1 MAVFRLSLL
10 LQVGFVIG
18 SNHEYAEWSAHG
30 KDIRAQE
37 AIYGAQTHRRQ
48 LAHLRAPHPPVE
60 TAKLPQKIE
69 EYLPR
74 VVTAFLHTGDSTTLK
89 HANCSRRYELT
100 SLRGRSH
107 ATPHYSMSSV
117 LDTVLHATNFLNM
130 ILQAN
135 RSREQSLR
143 RDIEWY
149 HALVR
154 SILEG
159 DAKIHRAVVTFSA
172 DPSVEGPSVLLQATR
187 AGGEIVLQDLS
198 SVAHHHLH
206 NRTEDAEWYHDV
218 KDRKKPSFH
227 KRVLSQDFRSVD
239 NSIKRGESFIP
250 DKTHVKWSAP
260 YLECENG
267 NFLPRWLLTLSAAF
281 YGLKPNLAPEFRGVV
296 RVDIN
301 LQDVD
306 IDQCSTDG
314 WFAGTHRCNLTT
326 MECLPI
332 RGHGFVL
339 DKYKCHCKKG
349 FYHPNRV
356 AVNGFTRDGRKGKGA
371 DSSPNADEGSSSDCL
386 PCQQGCAYCKDNT
399 PCVAREDGALRMA
412 VLSFQCLCML
422 IVFVSM
428 VLIYHFRRNKS
439 IRASGLVLLEAI
451 LCGALLLY
459 FPVGIL
465 YFQPSV
471 FRCILLRWVR
481 LLGFATVYGT
491 LTLKLYR
498 VLKVFLSR
506 TAQRIPYM
514 TSWRVLRLLGI
525 ILLIVLW
532 FLVAWTSA
540 VCQNPDRK
548 LALIDVGYTPDG
560 LQFSMCLLDRWDYM
574 MAVAEF
580 LFLLWAVYLCYAVRT
595 VPSAFHE
602 PRYMAIA
609 VHNELVLTAI
619 FYVIRFTLAPEL
631 HPDWMLLLFFTHT
644 HLTVTVTLGLLL
656 IPKFLFAGTHMRDDI
671 ASEAYEDELD
681 MGRSGSYLNSS
692 ITSAWSEHSLDPE
705 DIRTPDEMG
714 HLSSING
721 CGVRSYDSLWE
732 KRTNEELK
740 KLYSQLE
747 IYKRKKM
754 LANNPH
760 LQKKRSSKKG
770 LGRSLMRRITEIPE
784 SVHRQ
789 CSREDKEAGEHGSNR
804 NSICMLKKNP
814 FDPTHPGKPAKEE
827 TLKNKVFSLKKSHSS
842 YDHVRDQSED
852 SNSSATEKMEVTTAE
867 GSLLDTLM
875 GKKLVKKKSSENISV
890 PSESTESVPLVCK
903 SASAHNLTADKKPI
917 HPRASMLQKS
927 LSVIASAKEK
937 TLGLTG
943 KTQSTEDSNKKSQPK
958 SKDTRVNAESENEC
972 QPKMIISQSV
982 EYKQSTAKGRIMKQ
996 PVSGSQPTIC
1006 SDPVKGKDLYDLS
1019 EVCPWEV
1026 EDLPTPSEN
1035 KVQKHVS
1042 IAPKETTT
1050 VHGGGTKGGKSQQQ
1064 KQKVSDQ
1071 SPSSAQHSKEI
1082 QRTTAVRAEV
1092 CPWEDGGE
1100 SQTSQ
1105 VEGLKQQTSS
1115 QSSQLAKTQQPLS
1128 KVESSQT
1135 NLAEVCPWNF
1145 EEAQK
1150 TTELACSPNMTKQRK
1165 GTSPVDGQ
1173 GRSTLSDPSKIA
1185 VSLQPPTSKADV
1197 CPWDYESTA
1206 VSPNSER
1213 TPSPSRGSK
1222 TKESPSKKTDTPST
1236 RTVEKEKSKDT
1247 DDERSR
1253 TKAKDKSKSSEKQMS
1268 QQKMA
1273 EVCPW
1278 DVESHQEVP
1287 VVEKRK
1293 SANVG
1298 AAKAKPAEVCPWDF
1312 EDTSDK
1318 KGTDKSASVVKQSNP
1333 NPKGGVVS
1341 APKKADVCPWDFEDS
1356 TSSKKA

>member
-10 LQVGFVIG
+10 LQVGFVFG
-18 SNHEYAEWSAHG
+18 SSHISADWSG
-30 KDIRAQE
+30 SRAQE
-37 AIYGAQTHRRQ
+37 AIPGAQTHRRQ
-48 LAHLRAPHPPVE
+48 LAQLSAQEAAGPPQRISE
-60 TAKLPQKIE
+60 AH
-69 EYLPR
+69 LPR
-74 VVTAFLHTGDSTTLK
+74 VVTAFLHTGDSTTLR
-89 HANCSRRYELT
+89 HANCSRKYELP
-100 SLRGRSH
+100 SVRGGSPH
-107 ATPHYSMSSV
+107 AAPHHTMSGV

-135 RSREQSLR
+135 RSREHNLR

-159 DAKIHRAVVTFSA
+159 DTKIHRAVVTFGG
-172 DPSVEGPSVLLQATR
+172 GPSFAGPLVLLQATR

-198 SVAHHHLH
+198 GSVAHRHLH
-206 NRTEDAEWYHDV
+206 NRSAETEWYHEM
-218 KDRKKPSFH
+218 KDGRNTSFH
-227 KRVLSQDFRSVD
+227 KRLLSQDLQSVER
-239 NSIKRGESFIP
+239 KRAESFIP
-250 DKTHVKWSAP
+250 DRTHVKWSAP

-267 NFLPRWLLTLSAAF
+267 NFVPRWLLTLSAAF
-281 YGLKPNLAPEFRGVV
+281 YGLKSNLAPEFRGVV
-296 RVDIN
+296 RVDVN

-306 IDQCSTDG
+306 IDQCSSDG

-326 MECLPI
+326 MECLPL

-339 DKYKCHCKKG
+339 GKYQCSCKKG
-349 FYHPNRV
+349 FYHPSRV
-356 AVNGFTRDGRKGKGA
+356 AVNGFTQTVRKGKAAGA
-371 DSSPNADEGSSSDCL
+371 GPTDEGSSMDCM
-386 PCQQGCAYCKDNT
+386 PCEKNCAFCKDDT
-399 PCVAREDGALRMA
+399 PCVVLEEGILRLV
-412 VLSFQCLCML
+412 VLSVQCLCML
-422 IVFVSM
+422 IVFISM

-465 YFQPSV
+465 FFQPSV

-514 TSWRVLRLLGI
+514 TSWRVLRLLAI
-525 ILLIVLW
+525 ILLIVCW

-540 VCQNPDRK
+540 VCQNLDRK
-548 LALIDVGYTPDG
+548 LALIDVGYTPDDR
-560 LQFSMCLLDRWDYM
+560 QFSMCLLDRWDYM

-580 LFLLWAVYLCYAVRT
+580 LFLLWSVYLCYAVRT

-609 VHNELVLTAI
+609 VHNELVLSAI
-619 FYVIRFTLAPEL
+619 FHVIRFTLAHEL

-705 DIRTPDEMG
+705 DIR
-714 HLSSING
+714 
-721 CGVRSYDSLWE
+721 
-732 KRTNEELK
+732 EELK

-814 FDPTHPGKPAKEE
+814 LEPSHQVKPVKEE

-842 YDHVRDQSED
+842 YDHVRDQNED
-852 SNSSATEKMEVTTAE
+852 SNSSVTDKMEVTPAE

-875 GKKLVKKKSSENISV
+875 GKKLVKKKSSENVNVS
-890 PSESTESVPLVCK
+890 SESTESVPLVCK

-958 SKDTRVNAESENEC
+958 SKDTRVNTEPENES
-972 QPKMIISQSV
+972 QSKMIISQSA
-982 EYKQSTAKGRIMKQ
+982 EYKQSSAKGRIMKQ
-996 PVSGSQPTIC
+996 PVSGSQPIIC
-1006 SDPVKGKDLYDLS
+1006 SDPVKGKDLYDVS
-1019 EVCPWEV
+1019 EVCPWEL

-1035 KVQKHVS
+1035 KIQKHVS
-1042 IAPKETTT
+1042 IAPNETTT
-1050 VHGGGTKGGKSQQQ
+1050 IHGGSTKGSKSQ
-1064 KQKVSDQ
+1064 KQKASDQ
-1071 SPSSAQHSKEI
+1071 SPLSGKHSKES
-1082 QRTTAVRAEV
+1082 QRTISARAEV
-1092 CPWEDGGE
+1092 CPWEEGGE
-1100 SQTSQ
+1100 VQASPT
-1105 VEGLKQQTSS
+1105 EGSRQQIHS
-1115 QSSQLAKTQQPLS
+1115 QSKSKQPHSAL
-1128 KVESSQT
+1128 ESSST
-1135 NLAEVCPWNF
+1135 YRADVCPWDF
-1145 EEAQK
+1145 EELQK
-1150 TTELACSPNMTKQRK
+1150 TTELARSPDSAKQK
-1165 GTSPVDGQ
+1165 KSTSPDGR
-1173 GRSTLSDPSKIA
+1173 GTNTKSDAPKSGT
-1185 VSLQPPTSKADV
+1185 SLQPPTSKADI
-1197 CPWDYESTA
+1197 CPWDYDNTA
-1206 VSPNSER
+1206 VSPTLER
-1213 TPSPSRGSK
+1213 TPSPAQTSK
-1222 TKESPSKKTDTPST
+1222 TKESPSKKKGTPIS
-1236 RTVEKEKSKDT
+1236 RTVEKDKSKDS
-1247 DDERSR
+1247 DDEKSR
-1253 TKAKDKSKSSEKQMS
+1253 TKVQDKSKSSEKHLS
-1268 QQKMA
+1268 QHKMA

-1278 DVESHQEVP
+1278 DTESPQEVP
-1287 VVEKRK
+1287 LVEKRK
-1293 SANVG
+1293 SVNVG
-1298 AAKAKPAEVCPWDF
+1298 AAKTKQAEVCPWEF
-1312 EDTSDK
+1312 EDTSSR
-1318 KGTDKSASVVKQSNP
+1318 KGTDKSGPVEKQSNP
-1333 NPKGGVVS
+1333 NSKGGAASS
-1341 APKKADVCPWDFEDS
+1341 AKKADVCPWDFEES

>member
-10 LQVGFVIG
+10 LQVALVIG
-18 SNHEYAEWSAHG
+18 SNLRYPERSAHRG
-30 KDIRAQE
+30 EGTREAADRAQ
-37 AIYGAQTHRRQ
+37 AQRRR
-48 LAHLRAPHPPVE
+48 LHHPPAV
-60 TAKLPQKIE
+60 TAELPQKLE
-69 EYLPR
+69 ERLPK
-74 VVTAFLHTGDSTTLK
+74 VVAAFLHSGDSTTLQ
-89 HANCSRRYELT
+89 HANCSGRYELT

-107 ATPHYSMSSV
+107 AVPHRSMSGA
-117 LDTVLHATNFLNM
+117 LDAVLHATNFLNM

-159 DAKIHRAVVTFSA
+159 DSKIHRAVVTFGADASA
-172 DPSVEGPSVLLQATR
+172 EGPAVLLQATR

-198 SVAHHHLH
+198 SVAHRLH
-206 NRTEDAEWYHDV
+206 NRTADTGWYHDV
-218 KDRKKPSFH
+218 KDAKKKPGFR
-227 KRVLSQDFRSVD
+227 KRVLSQDLRSAE
-239 NSIKRGESFIP
+239 NSVKRGESFIP
-250 DKTHVKWSAP
+250 DRSHVRWSAP
-260 YLECENG
+260 YLECHNG
-267 NFLPRWLLTLSAAF
+267 NFVPRWLLTLSAAF
-281 YGLKPNLAPEFRGVV
+281 YGLKKDLAPVFSGVV
-296 RVDIN
+296 RVDIS

-306 IDQCSTDG
+306 IDQCSSDG
-314 WFAGTHRCNLTT
+314 WFGGTHRCNTTT

-332 RGHGFVL
+332 HGHGFVL
-339 DKYKCHCKKG
+339 DKYSCHCKTG
-349 FYHPNRV
+349 FYHPSRL
-356 AVNGFTRDGRKGKGA
+356 AVNSFARTAAESG
-371 DSSPNADEGSSSDCL
+371 PNADEGSSSDCL
-386 PCQQGCAYCKDNT
+386 PCQQGCAYCKDDT
-399 PCVAREDGALRMA
+399 PCVAQEDGALRLA
-412 VLSFQCLCML
+412 VLSFQCLCL
-422 IVFVSM
+422 LAILLSM
-428 VLIYHFRRNKS
+428 VLVYHFRRNKS

-525 ILLIVLW
+525 ILLIVCW

-540 VCQNPDRK
+540 VCEHPDRK
-548 LALIDVGYTPDG
+548 SALIDVGYTPDG

-580 LFLLWAVYLCYAVRT
+580 LFLLWSVYLCYAVRT

-609 VHNELVLTAI
+609 VHNELVLSAI
-619 FYVIRFTLAPEL
+619 FYIIRFTLVQEL

-705 DIRTPDEMG
+705 DIR
-714 HLSSING
+714 
-721 CGVRSYDSLWE
+721 
-732 KRTNEELK
+732 EELK

-747 IYKRKKM
+747 VYKRKKM

-760 LQKKRSSKKG
+760 LPKKRSSKKG

-789 CSREDKEAGEHGSNR
+789 CSREDKEAGEHASNR
-804 NSICMLKKNP
+804 NSICALKKNP
-814 FDPTHPGKPAKEE
+814 FDPTHAGKPAKEE
-827 TLKNKVFSLKKSHSS
+827 TLKSKVFSLKKSHSS
-842 YDHVRDQSED
+842 YDHVRDQRED
-852 SNSSATEKMEVTTAE
+852 SDSSATDKMEVATAE

-875 GKKLVKKKSSENISV
+875 GKKVVKKSSENISA

-903 SASAHNLTADKKPI
+903 SASAHNLSADKKPI
-917 HPRASMLQKS
+917 HGRASMLQKS

-937 TLGLTG
+937 TLGLTA
-943 KTQSTEDSNKKSQPK
+943 KAQSSEDSNKKSQPK
-958 SKDTRVNAESENEC
+958 SKDPRA
-972 QPKMIISQSV
+972 SV
-982 EYKQSTAKGRIMKQ
+982 EPDYEAPPKTLVSQVVEGKQNTTKGRVVKQ
-996 PVSGSQPTIC
+996 LATGHQPTC
-1006 SDPVKGKDLYDLS
+1006 SDLVKGKDLYDLS

-1050 VHGGGTKGGKSQQQ
+1050 VHGGSTKGSKAQQH
-1064 KQKVSDQ
+1064 KQKGSDQ
-1071 SPSSAQHSKEI
+1071 SPSIGRHSAEAQK
-1082 QRTTAVRAEV
+1082 TAAARAEV
-1092 CPWEDGGE
+1092 CPWEDE
-1100 SQTSQ
+1100 NKSQGSQ
-1105 VEGLKQQTSS
+1105 VDPSKQQTLIQASRPTT
-1115 QSSQLAKTQQPLS
+1115 TQQPQPATDTFKTS
-1128 KVESSQT
+1128 RV
-1135 NLAEVCPWNF
+1135 EVCPWDF
-1145 EEAQK
+1145 QEPQK
-1150 TTELACSPNMTKQRK
+1150 TVEQRK
-1165 GTSPVDGQ
+1165 GTSPVEAKA
-1173 GRSTLSDPSKIA
+1173 RSVLTDPSRPGG
-1185 VSLQPPTSKADV
+1185 SLQLQPARADV
-1197 CPWDYESTA
+1197 CPWEYDNTT
-1206 VSPNSER
+1206 VSPNSGQR
-1213 TPSPSRGSK
+1213 TPSPSQASK
-1222 TKESPSKKTDTPST
+1222 AKEAPSKKKESPS
-1236 RTVEKEKSKDT
+1236 RTAEKEKPK
-1247 DDERSR
+1247 EAEEEKSR
-1253 TKAKDKSKSSEKQMS
+1253 TKAKDKSKPKEKC
-1268 QQKMA
+1268 QQKLA

-1278 DVESHQEVP
+1278 DVESDQEML
-1287 VVEKRK
+1287 VVEKRR

-1298 AAKAKPAEVCPWDF
+1298 AAKAKPVDVCPWDF
-1312 EDTSDK
+1312 QETPDK
-1318 KGTDKSASVVKQSNP
+1318 KDKVGKQSDP
-1333 NPKGGVVS
+1333 NPASGVPS
-1341 APKKADVCPWDFEDS
+1341 AAKKADVCPWDFEDS

>member
-18 SNHEYAEWSAHG
+18 SNSKFVDWSAHG
-30 KDIRAQE
+30 KGIRSQE
-37 AIYGAQTHRRQ
+37 TIPGAEAHRRQ
-48 LAHLRAPHPPVE
+48 LAHLRAPHLVPGE
-60 TAKLPQKIE
+60 TAGLPQKIE
-69 EYLPR
+69 EHLPR
-74 VVTAFLHTGDSTTLK
+74 VVTAFLHTGDSSTLK
-89 HANCSRRYELT
+89 HANCSRKYELT

-107 ATPHYSMSSV
+107 TTPHYSMSSV

-135 RSREQSLR
+135 RSREHNLR
-143 RDIEWY
+143 QDIEWY

-159 DAKIHRAVVTFSA
+159 DTKIHRAVVTFGGDS
-172 DPSVEGPSVLLQATR
+172 SFSGPLMLLQATR
-187 AGGEIVLQDLS
+187 DGGEIVLQDLS
-198 SVAHHHLH
+198 SMAHRHLL
-206 NRTEDAEWYHDV
+206 NRTADTEWYHEM
-218 KDRKKPSFH
+218 KDRKNPSFH
-227 KRVLSQDFRSVD
+227 KRVLSQESKSDDS
-239 NSIKRGESFIP
+239 SLKRGESFIP
-250 DKTHVKWSAP
+250 DRTHVKWSAP
-260 YLECENG
+260 YLECKNG
-267 NFLPRWLLTLSAAF
+267 NFVPRWLLTLSAAF
-281 YGLKPNLAPEFRGVV
+281 YGLESNLAPEFRGVV
-296 RVDIN
+296 RVDVN

-326 MECLPI
+326 MECLPL

-349 FYHPNRV
+349 FHHPNRV
-356 AVNGFTRDGRKGKGA
+356 PVDGFSRTGRKGKVA
-371 DSSPNADEGSSSDCL
+371 DSGPNADEGSSSDCL
-386 PCQQGCAYCKDNT
+386 PCQQGCAYCKDDT
-399 PCVAREDGALRMA
+399 PCVAHQDGVLRLA
-412 VLSFQCLCML
+412 ALSFQCFCML
-422 IVFVSM
+422 IVFISM

-525 ILLIVLW
+525 ILLIVCW

-602 PRYMAIA
+602 PRYMAIG
-609 VHNELVLTAI
+609 VHNELVLSAV

-644 HLTVTVTLGLLL
+644 HLTVTVMLGLLL
-656 IPKFLFAGTHMRDDI
+656 IPKFMFAGTHTRDDI

-721 CGVRSYDSLWE
+721 CGVRSCESLWE

-789 CSREDKEAGEHGSNR
+789 CSREDKEAGEHGSKR
-804 NSICMLKKNP
+804 NSICMLKKNAL
-814 FDPTHPGKPAKEE
+814 DQTHPGKPAKEE

-842 YDHVRDQSED
+842 YDHVRDQIEV
-852 SNSSATEKMEVTTAE
+852 SNSSLTEKTVVNTSE

-875 GKKLVKKKSSENISV
+875 GKKLAKKKSSESV
-890 PSESTESVPLVCK
+890 NAPSESTESVPLVCK

-958 SKDTRVNAESENEC
+958 SKDTKANTELDNEC

-982 EYKQSTAKGRIMKQ
+982 EYKQTAAKGRIMKQ
-996 PVSGSQPTIC
+996 PVSGSHPTIC

-1042 IAPKETTT
+1042 IAPNETTT
-1050 VHGGGTKGGKSQQQ
+1050 IHGGSTKGSKSQ
-1064 KQKVSDQ
+1064 KQKASDH
-1071 SPSSAQHSKEI
+1071 SPSIGRHSKET
-1082 QRTTAVRAEV
+1082 QGTKAVRAEV
-1092 CPWEDGGE
+1092 CPWEEGGE
-1100 SQTSQ
+1100 IQASPA
-1105 VEGLKQQTSS
+1105 EGSRQPMSS
-1115 QSSQLAKTQQPLS
+1115 LS
-1128 KVESSQT
+1128 KAKQSHSALESSKMHQ
-1135 NLAEVCPWNF
+1135 
-1145 EEAQK
+1145 
-1150 TTELACSPNMTKQRK
+1150 
-1165 GTSPVDGQ
+1165 
-1173 GRSTLSDPSKIA
+1173 
-1185 VSLQPPTSKADV
+1185 ADV
-1197 CPWDYESTA
+1197 CPWDFEEPQKPTELVQKPDMTKQKKSTSPVDGRGRSA
-1206 VSPNSER
+1206 VSDVPKVGASLQPPTAKAEVCPWDYDSTEVSPN
-1213 TPSPSRGSK
+1213 PAQAPK
-1222 TKESPSKKTDTPST
+1222 TKESPSKKKGTLPT
-1236 RTVEKEKSKDT
+1236 RTAEKEKSKDAV
-1247 DDERSR
+1247 DEKSR
-1253 TKAKDKSKSSEKQMS
+1253 TKAKDKSKSSEKHTG

-1278 DVESHQEVP
+1278 DVESPQEVTL
-1287 VVEKRK
+1287 VEKRK
-1293 SANVG
+1293 STNVG
-1298 AAKAKPAEVCPWDF
+1298 AAKPKPAEVCPWDF

-1318 KGTDKSASVVKQSNP
+1318 KGTDKMAQSTSA
-1333 NPKGGVVS
+1333 
-1341 APKKADVCPWDFEDS
+1341 AKKADICPWDVEDS
-1356 TSSKKA
+1356 ASSKQA

>member
-18 SNHEYAEWSAHG
+18 SNHKYAQWSAHG
-30 KDIRAQE
+30 EDARARE
-37 AIYGAQTHRRQ
+37 AQTHSRQ
-48 LAHLRAPHPPVE
+48 LVAHLRAPQRPPPPHHPPHPLGGE
-60 TAKLPQKIE
+60 LPQKIE
-69 EYLPR
+69 EHLPR

-100 SLRGRSH
+100 SLRGRSRV
-107 ATPHYSMSSV
+107 TPHHSMSSV

-172 DPSVEGPSVLLQATR
+172 DSSVEGASVLLQATR

-198 SVAHHHLH
+198 SVAQHHLH
-206 NRTEDAEWYHDV
+206 NRTADTEWYHDV
-218 KDRKKPSFH
+218 KDRKKPSFK

-239 NSIKRGESFIP
+239 NSLKRGESFIP

-260 YLECENG
+260 YLECEDG
-267 NFLPRWLLTLSAAF
+267 NFVPRWLLTLSAAF

-306 IDQCSTDG
+306 IDQCSADG
-314 WFAGTHRCNLTT
+314 WFAGTHRCNTTT

-332 RGHGFVL
+332 HGHGFVL

-349 FYHPNRV
+349 FYHHNRV
-356 AVNGFTRDGRKGKGA
+356 AVNGFTGMGRTGKA
-371 DSSPNADEGSSSDCL
+371 VDSGPNADEGSSSDCM
-386 PCQQGCAYCKDNT
+386 PCQQGCAYCKDDT
-399 PCVAREDGALRMA
+399 PCVAREDGALRM
-412 VLSFQCLCML
+412 VVISFQCLCLL

-428 VLIYHFRRNKS
+428 VLIYHFRRNK
-439 IRASGLVLLEAI
+439 
-451 LCGALLLY
+451 
-459 FPVGIL
+459 VGIL
-465 YFQPSV
+465 FFQPSV

-525 ILLIVLW
+525 ILLIVCW

-548 LALIDVGYTPDG
+548 LALIDVGYTPNG

-609 VHNELVLTAI
+609 VHNELVLSAI

-705 DIRTPDEMG
+705 DIR
-714 HLSSING
+714 
-721 CGVRSYDSLWE
+721 
-732 KRTNEELK
+732 EELK

-814 FDPTHPGKPAKEE
+814 FEPPHSGKPAKEE

-852 SNSSATEKMEVTTAE
+852 SSSSATDKMEVTPSE

-875 GKKLVKKKSSENISV
+875 GKKLVKKKSSENINA

-903 SASAHNLTADKKPI
+903 SASAHNLTADKKPL

-927 LSVIASAKEK
+927 LSVIASAKER

-958 SKDTRVNAESENEC
+958 SKDTRANAEPESEC
-972 QPKMIISQSV
+972 QLKMIVSQSV
-982 EYKQSTAKGRIMKQ
+982 EYKQSAAKGRIMKQ
-996 PVSGSQPTIC
+996 PVGGSQPTIC

-1050 VHGGGTKGGKSQQQ
+1050 VHGGSTKGSKSQQQ
-1064 KQKVSDQ
+1064 KQKASDQ
-1071 SPSSAQHSKEI
+1071 SPSSSRHSKEI
-1082 QRTTAVRAEV
+1082 QRTTAVRADV

-1100 SQTSQ
+1100 SQ
-1105 VEGLKQQTSS
+1105 VEASKQQIYSQTSKP
-1115 QSSQLAKTQQPLS
+1115 AKTQQPHS
-1128 KVESSQT
+1128 ASESAKT
-1135 NLAEVCPWNF
+1135 HRVDVCPWDF
-1145 EEAQK
+1145 EEVQK
-1150 TTELACSPNMTKQRK
+1150 TTESAPSPDMTKPRK
-1165 GTSPVDGQ
+1165 GSSPVDGK
-1173 GRSTLSDPSKIA
+1173 GRSGL
-1185 VSLQPPTSKADV
+1185 SLQPPSTKIDV
-1197 CPWDYESTA
+1197 CPWDYDSTA
-1206 VSPNSER
+1206 VSPNSGQR
-1213 TPSPSRGSK
+1213 TPSPSRAPK
-1222 TKESPSKKTDTPST
+1222 TKESPSKKKASPST
-1236 RTVEKEKSKDT
+1236 RTVEKEKSKDA
-1247 DDERSR
+1247 DEEKSR
-1253 TKAKDKSKSSEKQMS
+1253 TKAKDKSKSSEKHVS

-1278 DVESHQEVP
+1278 DVESLPEVA
-1287 VVEKRK
+1287 VVEKRR

-1341 APKKADVCPWDFEDS
+1341 AAKKADVCPWDFDES

>member
-18 SNHEYAEWSAHG
+18 SNHKYAERSAHG
-30 KDIRAQE
+30 EDIGTLE

-48 LAHLRAPHPPVE
+48 SAHLRAPQHPPWE
-60 TAKLPQKIE
+60 TAELPQKRE
-69 EYLPR
+69 EHHPR
-74 VVTAFLHTGDSTTLK
+74 VITAFLHTGDSTTLK
-89 HANCSRRYELT
+89 HVNCSRRYELT

-107 ATPHYSMSSV
+107 ATPHHSMSSV

-172 DPSVEGPSVLLQATR
+172 DSRPSVLLQATR
-187 AGGEIVLQDLS
+187 AGEEIVLQDLS
-198 SVAHHHLH
+198 ITAHHHLQ
-206 NRTEDAEWYHDV
+206 TEWFHEV
-218 KDRKKPSFH
+218 KNMKKPSFS
-227 KRVLSQDFRSVD
+227 KRVLSQDFRSVN
-239 NSIKRGESFIP
+239 NSLKRGESFIP

-267 NFLPRWLLTLSAAF
+267 NFVPRWLLTLSAAF
-281 YGLKPNLAPEFRGVV
+281 YGLKPNLVPEFRGMV

-332 RGHGFVL
+332 HGHGFVL

-356 AVNGFTRDGRKGKGA
+356 AVNGFTRMGRTGKAPG
-371 DSSPNADEGSSSDCL
+371 SGPNTDEGSSSDCL
-386 PCQQGCAYCKDNT
+386 PCQQGCAYCKDDT
-399 PCVAREDGALRMA
+399 RCVTHEDGALHMA
-412 VLSFQCLCML
+412 MLSFQCLCML
-422 IVFVSM
+422 IVFISM
-428 VLIYHFRRNKS
+428 VLVYHFRRNKS

-451 LCGALLLY
+451 LCGAVLLY

-465 YFQPSV
+465 NFQPSV

-506 TAQRIPYM
+506 TAQRIPYL

-525 ILLIVLW
+525 ILLIVCW

-602 PRYMAIA
+602 PRFMAIA
-609 VHNELVLTAI
+609 VHNELVLSAI

-692 ITSAWSEHSLDPE
+692 ITSAWSEHSLDPD

-721 CGVRSYDSLWE
+721 CGVRSCDSLWE

-789 CSREDKEAGEHGSNR
+789 CSREDKEMGEHGSNR
-804 NSICMLKKNP
+804 NSVCMLKKNP
-814 FDPTHPGKPAKEE
+814 VEPSNPGKPAKEE
-827 TLKNKVFSLKKSHSS
+827 TVKNKVFSLKKSHSS

-852 SNSSATEKMEVTTAE
+852 SNSSATDKMEVTTDE

-875 GKKLVKKKSSENISV
+875 GKKLVKKNSSENMNV

-937 TLGLTG
+937 TLGFTA
-943 KTQSTEDSNKKSQPK
+943 KTQSAEDSNRKCQPK
-958 SKDTRVNAESENEC
+958 SKDPRANTEAENEC
-972 QPKMIISQSV
+972 QHKMIISQSID
-982 EYKQSTAKGRIMKQ
+982 YKESAAKGRNMKQ
-996 PVSGSQPTIC
+996 PVSVSHSTVCP
-1006 SDPVKGKDLYDLS
+1006 DAVKSKDLYDLS

-1050 VHGGGTKGGKSQQQ
+1050 VHGAGTKGGKSQQQ
-1064 KQKVSDQ
+1064 KQKASDQ
-1071 SPSSAQHSKEI
+1071 FPPSGRNSKEI
-1082 QRTTAVRAEV
+1082 QRTTAVRADV
-1092 CPWEDGGE
+1092 CPWEDGDE
-1100 SQTSQ
+1100 SSASQ
-1105 VEGLKQQTSS
+1105 MEGPKQSISS
-1115 QSSQLAKTQQPLS
+1115 QANQVAKAHHS
-1128 KVESSQT
+1128 AVESSKT
-1135 NLAEVCPWNF
+1135 HRASVCPWDF
-1145 EEAQK
+1145 EEAPMASELVHSSD
-1150 TTELACSPNMTKQRK
+1150 TTKHAK
-1165 GTSPVDGQ
+1165 GTSPVDGR
-1173 GRSTLSDPSKIA
+1173 GTTLSDPSKA
-1185 VSLQPPTSKADV
+1185 GGSLQPPTSKSDV
-1197 CPWDYESTA
+1197 CPWDYDNTA

-1213 TPSPSRGSK
+1213 TPSPPRVSK
-1222 TKESPSKKTDTPST
+1222 TKESPSKKKGAFSS
-1236 RTVEKEKSKDT
+1236 RTVEKEKSKDA
-1247 DDERSR
+1247 DDEKSR
-1253 TKAKDKSKSSEKQMS
+1253 TKAKDKNKSSEKHVS

-1278 DVESHQEVP
+1278 EVESHQEV
-1287 VVEKRK
+1287 VLVEKLVEKRK

-1298 AAKAKPAEVCPWDF
+1298 AAKAKQAEVCPWDF
-1312 EDTSDK
+1312 EDMSDR
-1318 KGTDKSASVVKQSNP
+1318 KGTDKSSHVLKQSNP
-1333 NPKGGVVS
+1333 KPKGGVLS
-1341 APKKADVCPWDFEDS
+1341 ATEKADICPWDFEDS
-1356 TSSKKA
+1356 TSNKKA

>member
-1 MAVFRLSLL
+1 MAVFRLALLLLL
-10 LQVGFVIG
+10 LQVGFSLG
-18 SNHEYAEWSAHG
+18 SNHQYAEWSEEES
-30 KDIRAQE
+30 RARE
-37 AIYGAQTHRRQ
+37 PIHGAQTHRRPP
-48 LAHLRAPHPPVE
+48 HLPGE
-60 TAKLPQKIE
+60 LPQKIE
-69 EYLPR
+69 EHLPR

-107 ATPHYSMSSV
+107 ATPHYSMSGV

-149 HALVR
+149 HALVT

-172 DPSVEGPSVLLQATR
+172 DSSVAGPAVLLQATR

-198 SVAHHHLH
+198 GMAHQHLH
-206 NRTEDAEWYHDV
+206 NRTADTEWYHDV
-218 KDRKKPSFH
+218 KNRKKPSFH
-227 KRVLSQDFRSVD
+227 KRVLSQDIKSAD
-239 NSIKRGESFIP
+239 NSLQRGESFIP

-267 NFLPRWLLTLSAAF
+267 NFVPRWLLTLSAAF
-281 YGLKPNLAPEFRGVV
+281 YGLRPNLAPEFRGVV

-314 WFAGTHRCNLTT
+314 WFAGTHRCNLST

-332 RGHGFVL
+332 HGHGFVL

-349 FYHPNRV
+349 FYHPSRV
-356 AVNGFTRDGRKGKGA
+356 AVNGFSRSGRTGKAA
-371 DSSPNADEGSSSDCL
+371 DSGPNADEGSSSDCL
-386 PCQQGCAYCKDNT
+386 PCQQGCAFCKDDT
-399 PCVAREDGALRMA
+399 PCVAREDGALRLA
-412 VLSFQCLCML
+412 VLSFQCLCIL
-422 IVFVSM
+422 IVFISM
-428 VLIYHFRRNKS
+428 VLVYHFRRNKS

-465 YFQPSV
+465 YFHPSV

-525 ILLIVLW
+525 ILLIVSW

-580 LFLLWAVYLCYAVRT
+580 LFLLWSVYLCYAVRT

-609 VHNELVLTAI
+609 AHNELVLSAI
-619 FYVIRFTLAPEL
+619 FYVIRFTLASEL

-721 CGVRSYDSLWE
+721 CGVRSCDSLWE

-789 CSREDKEAGEHGSNR
+789 CSREDKDAGEHGSNR

-814 FDPTHPGKPAKEE
+814 FDQTHPAKPAKEE

-852 SNSSATEKMEVTTAE
+852 SNSSTTDKMEVTMAE

-875 GKKLVKKKSSENISV
+875 GKKLVKKKSSENVSA

-917 HPRASMLQKS
+917 HPKASMLQKS

-943 KTQSTEDSNKKSQPK
+943 KTQNAEESNKKSQPK
-958 SKDTRVNAESENEC
+958 SKDTRASAESENEC

-982 EYKQSTAKGRIMKQ
+982 EYKQSAPKGRTIKQ

-1042 IAPKETTT
+1042 IAPEETTT
-1050 VHGGGTKGGKSQQQ
+1050 VHGGSTKGGKPQ
-1064 KQKVSDQ
+1064 KQKATDQ
-1071 SPSSAQHSKEI
+1071 SPSSARHSKES
-1082 QRTTAVRAEV
+1082 QWTTAVREEV
-1092 CPWEDGGE
+1092 CPWEDE

-1105 VEGLKQQTSS
+1105 VDGSKQQASS
-1115 QSSQLAKTQQPLS
+1115 QSSQLAQTQQAPS
-1128 KVESSQT
+1128 NVESSKT
-1135 NLAEVCPWNF
+1135 HRAEVCPWDF
-1145 EEAQK
+1145 EEA
-1150 TTELACSPNMTKQRK
+1150 TELACSPNIAKQKK
-1165 GTSPVDGQ
+1165 GTSPGEGQ
-1173 GRSTLSDPSKIA
+1173 GRSTLSDPSKTGGA
-1185 VSLQPPTSKADV
+1185 LQLPTSKADV

-1206 VSPNSER
+1206 VSPISDR
-1213 TPSPSRGSK
+1213 TPSPSRVPKS
-1222 TKESPSKKTDTPST
+1222 KESPSKKKVTPFT
-1236 RTVEKEKSKDT
+1236 RTLEKEKEQSKDT
-1247 DDERSR
+1247 DDEKSR
-1253 TKAKDKSKSSEKQMS
+1253 TKAKDKSKSSEKHMS

-1278 DVESHQEVP
+1278 DVESLQEVP
-1287 VVEKRK
+1287 VVEKRR

-1298 AAKAKPAEVCPWDF
+1298 AAKPKQVDVCPWDF

-1318 KGTDKSASVVKQSNP
+1318 KDTDKRSSVVKQSSP
-1333 NPKGGVVS
+1333 NPKAGVVS
-1341 APKKADVCPWDFEDS
+1341 AAKKADVCPWDFDDS

>member
-10 LQVGFVIG
+10 LQVGFVLG
-18 SNHEYAEWSAHG
+18 SNHIYAEWSDA
-30 KDIRAQE
+30 RAPE
-37 AIYGAQTHRRQ
+37 AFRGAQTHRRQ
-48 LAHLRAPHPPVE
+48 LAHLRTPRQPPWEPAELPHK
-60 TAKLPQKIE
+60 AE
-69 EYLPR
+69 ERLPR
-74 VVTAFLHTGDSTTLK
+74 TIAAFLRTGDSAALK
-89 HANCSRRYELT
+89 HVNCSRRYELT
-100 SLRGRSH
+100 SLRGRSR
-107 ATPHYSMSSV
+107 ATPHRSMSSV

-130 ILQAN
+130 VLQAN
-135 RSREQSLR
+135 RSREQTLR

-154 SILEG
+154 SVLEG
-159 DAKIHRAVVTFSA
+159 DAKIHRAVVTFNADSSA
-172 DPSVEGPSVLLQATR
+172 ARPSVLLQATR

-198 SVAHHHLH
+198 ATAHHHHPH
-206 NRTEDAEWYHDV
+206 NHTADTEWYREV
-218 KDRKKPSFH
+218 KTRKKSSFQ

-239 NSIKRGESFIP
+239 NSLKRGESFIL

-260 YLECENG
+260 YLECEKG
-267 NFLPRWLLTLSAAF
+267 NFIPRWLLTLSAAF

-296 RVDIN
+296 RVDVS

-306 IDQCSTDG
+306 IDQCSADG

-332 RGHGFVL
+332 HGHGFVL
-339 DKYKCHCKKG
+339 DKYKCHCRKG
-349 FYHPNRV
+349 FFHPNRV
-356 AVNGFTRDGRKGKGA
+356 AVNGFSGAGRRGKAA
-371 DSSPNADEGSSSDCL
+371 DSGPNADEGSSSDCL
-386 PCQQGCAYCKDNT
+386 PCQQGCAFCKDDT
-399 PCVAREDGALRMA
+399 PCVAQEDSALRMA

-422 IVFVSM
+422 VVFVSM

-514 TSWRVLRLLGI
+514 TSCRVLRLLGI
-525 ILLIVLW
+525 ILLIVCW

-609 VHNELVLTAI
+609 VHNELVLSAI
-619 FYVIRFTLAPEL
+619 FHVIRFTLAPEL

-705 DIRTPDEMG
+705 DIR
-714 HLSSING
+714 
-721 CGVRSYDSLWE
+721 
-732 KRTNEELK
+732 EELK

-770 LGRSLMRRITEIPE
+770 LGRSLMRRITEIPD

-789 CSREDKEAGEHGSNR
+789 CSREDKESGEHGSKR
-804 NSICMLKKNP
+804 NSMCMLKKNP
-814 FDPTHPGKPAKEE
+814 VEPTHPAKPAKEE
-827 TLKNKVFSLKKSHSS
+827 TVKNNVFSLKKSHSS

-852 SNSSATEKMEVTTAE
+852 SNSSAPDKMEVATAE
-867 GSLLDTLM
+867 GSLVDTLM
-875 GKKLVKKKSSENISV
+875 GRKLVKKKSNENISV

-937 TLGLTG
+937 TLSLTA
-943 KTQSTEDSNKKSQPK
+943 KTQSAEESNKKCQPK
-958 SKDTRVNAESENEC
+958 SRDTRASAEPDNEY

-982 EYKQSTAKGRIMKQ
+982 EYKESVAKGRVLKQ
-996 PVSGSQPTIC
+996 PVSGSQPSIC
-1006 SDPVKGKDLYDLS
+1006 SDSVKAKDLYDLS

-1050 VHGGGTKGGKSQQQ
+1050 IHGGSTKGGKSQQQ
-1064 KQKVSDQ
+1064 KQRASDQ
-1071 SPSSAQHSKEI
+1071 SPSNGRSSKET
-1082 QRTTAVRAEV
+1082 QQKTTAVRAEV
-1092 CPWEDGGE
+1092 CPWEEGSERG
-1100 SQTSQ
+1100 TSR
-1105 VEGLKQQTSS
+1105 VEGSKQLISS
-1115 QSSQLAKTQQPLS
+1115 QASQYAKTQRPHS
-1128 KVESSQT
+1128 AVESGKLDNTRPS
-1135 NLAEVCPWNF
+1135 VCPWDF
-1145 EEAQK
+1145 EEAHK
-1150 TTELACSPNMTKQRK
+1150 TTDLARSMDTTKQTK
-1165 GTSPVDGQ
+1165 GTSPADGR
-1173 GRSTLSDPSKIA
+1173 GKCTPTDPSK
-1185 VSLQPPTSKADV
+1185 VGGPLQPPTSKAEV
-1197 CPWDYESTA
+1197 CPWDYDSTA

-1213 TPSPSRGSK
+1213 TPSPSRPTK
-1222 TKESPSKKTDTPST
+1222 TKESPSKKKGSLPTKTF
-1236 RTVEKEKSKDT
+1236 EKEQLKDT
-1247 DDERSR
+1247 NDDRSR
-1253 TKAKDKSKSSEKQMS
+1253 TKAKDKNKSSEKHMS

-1273 EVCPW
+1273 DVCPW
-1278 DVESHQEVP
+1278 EVESHQEVP
-1287 VVEKRK
+1287 LVEKRR

-1298 AAKAKPAEVCPWDF
+1298 AAKAKQAEVCPWEF

-1318 KGTDKSASVVKQSNP
+1318 KGTDKGSLKQSNP
-1333 NPKGGVVS
+1333 NPTGGILG
-1341 APKKADVCPWDFEDS
+1341 ANKTADVCPWDFEDS
-1356 TSSKKA
+1356 TSTRRHDTQL

>member
-18 SNHEYAEWSAHG
+18 SNHKYADWSAHG
-30 KDIRAQE
+30 EDIRPQE
-37 AIYGAQTHRRQ
+37 TMHGAQTHRRQ
-48 LAHLRAPHPPVE
+48 LAHLRASLLVPGE
-60 TAKLPQKIE
+60 AAGLQKIE
-69 EYLPR
+69 EHVPR
-74 VVTAFLHTGDSTTLK
+74 VVTAFLHTGNSTTLK
-89 HANCSRRYELT
+89 HANCSRKYELT

-135 RSREQSLR
+135 RSRQHNLR

-159 DAKIHRAVVTFSA
+159 NNKIHRAVVTFGGDS
-172 DPSVEGPSVLLQATR
+172 SFVGPLVLLQATR
-187 AGGEIVLQDLS
+187 ADGEIVLQDLS
-198 SVAHHHLH
+198 SMAHRHLH
-206 NRTEDAEWYHDV
+206 NRTADTEWYHDM
-218 KDRKKPSFH
+218 KDKENPRFH
-227 KRVLSQDFRSVD
+227 KRVVSQEFKSHD
-239 NSIKRGESFIP
+239 NSLRREESFIP
-250 DKTHVKWSAP
+250 DRTHVKWSAP

-267 NFLPRWLLTLSAAF
+267 NFVPRWLLTLSAAF
-281 YGLKPNLAPEFRGVV
+281 YGLKSNLVPEFRGVV
-296 RVDIN
+296 RVDVN

-306 IDQCSTDG
+306 IDQCATDG

-326 MECLPI
+326 MECLPLP
-332 RGHGFVL
+332 GHGFVL
-339 DKYKCHCKKG
+339 DKYKCDCKKG
-349 FYHPNRV
+349 FYHPNRL
-356 AVNGFTRDGRKGKGA
+356 AVNGFTKMDRKGKTVESG
-371 DSSPNADEGSSSDCL
+371 PNADEGSSSNCL
-386 PCQQGCAYCKDNT
+386 PCQQGCAYCKDDT
-399 PCVAREDGALRMA
+399 PCVAHEDGALRLA

-422 IVFVSM
+422 IVFISM

-439 IRASGLVLLEAI
+439 IRASGLILLEAI

-525 ILLIVLW
+525 ILLIVCW

-602 PRYMAIA
+602 PRYTAIA
-609 VHNELVLTAI
+609 IHNELVLSAI
-619 FYVIRFTLAPEL
+619 FHVIRFTLAPEL

-705 DIRTPDEMG
+705 DIR
-714 HLSSING
+714 
-721 CGVRSYDSLWE
+721 
-732 KRTNEELK
+732 EELK

-789 CSREDKEAGEHGSNR
+789 CSRDDKEMGEHGSNR

-814 FDPTHPGKPAKEE
+814 LETSHPMKPPKEE

-842 YDHVRDQSED
+842 YDHVRDQIED
-852 SNSSATEKMEVTTAE
+852 SNSSVPEKMEVANAE

-875 GKKLVKKKSSENISV
+875 GKKLVKKKSSENV
-890 PSESTESVPLVCK
+890 NAPSESTESVPLVCK

-943 KTQSTEDSNKKSQPK
+943 KTQSAEDSNKKSQPK
-958 SKDTRVNAESENEC
+958 SKDTKTNAEPENEC

-982 EYKQSTAKGRIMKQ
+982 EYKQSAVKGRIMKQ
-996 PVSGSQPTIC
+996 PVSGSHPTIC
-1006 SDPVKGKDLYDLS
+1006 SDPVTGKDLYDLS

-1050 VHGGGTKGGKSQQQ
+1050 IHGGSTKGSKSQ
-1064 KQKVSDQ
+1064 KQKAADQ
-1071 SPSSAQHSKEI
+1071 SPSSGRHSKEA
-1082 QRTTAVRAEV
+1082 QRASAIRAEI
-1092 CPWEDGGE
+1092 CPWEDGGD
-1100 SQTSQ
+1100 SQASPAD
-1105 VEGLKQQTSS
+1105 GSKQPISS
-1115 QSSQLAKTQQPLS
+1115 LS
-1128 KVESSQT
+1128 KAKQSHSALESSKTHQ
-1135 NLAEVCPWNF
+1135 AEVCPWDF
-1145 EEAQK
+1145 EEPQK
-1150 TTELACSPNMTKQRK
+1150 TTDLARSPDMTKQK
-1165 GTSPVDGQ
+1165 KSTSPVDGR
-1173 GRSTLSDPSKIA
+1173 GRSVTSDAAKGGA
-1185 VSLQPPTSKADV
+1185 SLQPPTSKAEI
-1197 CPWDYESTA
+1197 CPWDYDSTA
-1206 VSPNSER
+1206 VSP
-1213 TPSPSRGSK
+1213 SPVQASK
-1222 TKESPSKKTDTPST
+1222 PKESPSKKRGTLST
-1236 RTVEKEKSKDT
+1236 RTIEKEKSKDA
-1247 DDERSR
+1247 DEEKSR
-1253 TKAKDKSKSSEKQMS
+1253 TKAKDKNKSSEKHMS
-1268 QQKMA
+1268 QQKMV

-1278 DVESHQEVP
+1278 DVESPQEVP
-1287 VVEKRK
+1287 LVEKRK

-1298 AAKAKPAEVCPWDF
+1298 AAKAKQAEVCPWDF

-1318 KGTDKSASVVKQSNP
+1318 KGTDQSAPAVKQSNP
-1333 NPKGGVVS
+1333 NSKGGAASS
-1341 APKKADVCPWDFEDS
+1341 AKREDVCPWDFDDS

>member
-18 SNHEYAEWSAHG
+18 SHHKYAEWSAHG
-30 KDIRAQE
+30 KDIGAGD

-48 LAHLRAPHPPVE
+48 LAHLRAPHHAAGE
-60 TAKLPQKIE
+60 TAELPQKTDE
-69 EYLPR
+69 HLRR
-74 VVTAFLHTGDSTTLK
+74 VVTAFLHTGNSTTLNN
-89 HANCSRRYELT
+89 ANCSRKYELP

-135 RSREQSLR
+135 RSREHNLR

-159 DAKIHRAVVTFSA
+159 DAKIHRAVVTFSG
-172 DPSVEGPSVLLQATR
+172 DSSFPGPLVLLQATR

-198 SVAHHHLH
+198 SMAQRHLH
-206 NRTEDAEWYHDV
+206 NRTAETEWYHEI
-218 KDRKKPSFH
+218 KDRKNPSFH

-239 NSIKRGESFIP
+239 NSLKRGESFIP
-250 DKTHVKWSAP
+250 DKTHVRWSAP

-267 NFLPRWLLTLSAAF
+267 NFIPRWLLTLSTAF
-281 YGLKPNLAPEFRGVV
+281 YGLKSNLAPEFRGVV

-306 IDQCSTDG
+306 IDQCSSDG
-314 WFAGTHRCNLTT
+314 WFAGTHQCNLTT

-339 DKYKCHCKKG
+339 DKYKCHCRKG

-356 AVNGFTRDGRKGKGA
+356 AVNGFA
-371 DSSPNADEGSSSDCL
+371 NEGSSSDCL
-386 PCQQGCAYCKDNT
+386 PCQEGCAYCKDDT
-399 PCVAREDGALRMA
+399 PCVVQEDGALRMA

-422 IVFVSM
+422 IVFISM

-525 ILLIVLW
+525 ILLIVCW

-548 LALIDVGYTPDG
+548 LALIEVGYTPDG
-560 LQFSMCLLDRWDYM
+560 LQFSICLLDRWDYM

-609 VHNELVLTAI
+609 VHNELVLSAI
-619 FYVIRFTLAPEL
+619 FYVIRFALAPEL

-705 DIRTPDEMG
+705 DIR
-714 HLSSING
+714 
-721 CGVRSYDSLWE
+721 
-732 KRTNEELK
+732 EELK

-789 CSREDKEAGEHGSNR
+789 CSREEKEVGEHGSNR

-814 FDPTHPGKPAKEE
+814 LDMAHPGKPAKEE

-852 SNSSATEKMEVTTAE
+852 SKSTVNDKIDANTAE
-867 GSLLDTLM
+867 ESLLDTLM
-875 GKKLVKKKSSENISV
+875 GKKLVKKKSNENVNV

-943 KTQSTEDSNKKSQPK
+943 KTQSTEESNKKNQPK
-958 SKDTRVNAESENEC
+958 SKDTKANVEPENEC

-982 EYKQSTAKGRIMKQ
+982 EYKQSTTKGRIMKQ

-1006 SDPVKGKDLYDLS
+1006 SDPIKGKDLYDLS

-1050 VHGGGTKGGKSQQQ
+1050 VHGGSTKGAKSQ
-1064 KQKVSDQ
+1064 KQKGSDQ
-1071 SPSSAQHSKEI
+1071 SPSSGRHSKEI
-1082 QRTTAVRAEV
+1082 QRSSAIQAEV
-1092 CPWEDGGE
+1092 CPWEEGGE
-1100 SQTSQ
+1100 SQASQ
-1105 VEGLKQQTSS
+1105 VEASKQSVS
-1115 QSSQLAKTQQPLS
+1115 QPKAQQQS
-1128 KVESSQT
+1128 AVESSKT
-1135 NLAEVCPWNF
+1135 HRADVCPWDF
-1145 EEAQK
+1145 EELKKPTVLAHSQDVTNQK
-1150 TTELACSPNMTKQRK
+1150 K
-1165 GTSPVDGQ
+1165 GTSPMDAR
-1173 GRSTLSDPSKIA
+1173 GRSTFSDPPKGA
-1185 VSLQPPTSKADV
+1185 ALLTSKADV
-1197 CPWDYESTA
+1197 CPWEFDSTA
-1206 VSPNSER
+1206 ASPNSER
-1213 TPSPSRGSK
+1213 IPSDLSDFVRGMVVGPRRADLSISE
-1222 TKESPSKKTDTPST
+1222 TADLLGFLVQPFPHPEHCGCQ
-1236 RTVEKEKSKDT
+1236 
-1247 DDERSR
+1247 RS
-1253 TKAKDKSKSSEKQMS
+1253 E
-1268 QQKMA
+1268 
-1273 EVCPW
+1273 E
-1278 DVESHQEVP
+1278 
-1287 VVEKRK
+1287 
-1293 SANVG
+1293 NG
-1298 AAKAKPAEVCPWDF
+1298 
-1312 EDTSDK
+1312 
-1318 KGTDKSASVVKQSNP
+1318 
-1333 NPKGGVVS
+1333 
-1341 APKKADVCPWDFEDS
+1341 
-1356 TSSKKA
+1356 